1 MGGYQIETMYSATSW
16 RRANKYNW
24 MNEMREGVEIVW
36 FRFGT
41 YVCNGKGEIR
51 NEAFRLWSFEGRT
64 VGGGY
69 RERSDEDENE

>member
-1 MGGYQIETMYSATSW
+1 MG
-16 RRANKYNW
+16 R
-24 MNEMREGVEIVW
+24 
-36 FRFGT
+36 
-41 YVCNGKGEIR
+41 GEIR